1 MVSSK
6 DAYECMDAWCSNH
19 TQDHTYRV
27 HRFNVTSMRSKVLPI
42 RYWSK
47 RYHLSNKVLE
57 VPGVYILPS
66 DINNFL
72 INSVISNI
80 LKKNSSE
87 HNIAWQLFS
96 NYSVIASALHLK
108 GQDGFG
114 ILQSSVSGGSQ
125 VESST
130 SSRLLGKRHYSQRG
144 LHWVRN
150 LMPPFLG
157 LLPQS

>member
-1 MVSSK
+1 
-6 DAYECMDAWCSNH
+6 MDAWCNNH

-27 HRFNVTSMRSKVLPI
+27 HMFNVTSIRSKVLPI

-47 RYHLSNKVLE
+47 SYHLLNKVLKF
-57 VPGVYILPS
+57 PRVYILPS
-66 DINNFL
+66 DIANFP
-72 INSVISNI
+72 INSIISNI
-80 LKKNSSE
+80 LMKNSSE
-87 HNIAWQLFS
+87 CSIAWQLFLD
-96 NYSVIASALHLK
+96 YSIIASALHLK

-114 ILQSSVSGGSQ
+114 ILWSSALAGSQ

-130 SSRLLGKRHYSQRG
+130 SSRLLGKQHYSQRG
-144 LHWVRN
+144 LHWVRD